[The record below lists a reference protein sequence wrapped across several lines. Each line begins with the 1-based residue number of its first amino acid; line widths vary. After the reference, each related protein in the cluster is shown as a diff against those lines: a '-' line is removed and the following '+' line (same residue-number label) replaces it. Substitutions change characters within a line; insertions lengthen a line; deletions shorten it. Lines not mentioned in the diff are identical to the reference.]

1 MGLIRLIAAAALVP
15 LLVWAQTTATQTPVT
30 QTQATPKRPRVA
42 LVLEGGAALG
52 FAHIGVL
59 EWLEAKRVPVD
70 VIVGASMGGLIG
82 GFYAAGHSPAEIR
95 EIARSADWPMLLG
108 GETAFRDLSYRRKED
123 RLAFPTR
130 LELGIKN
137 GLVLPAG
144 FNEGHQIGLM
154 LSRLTL
160 GYPSLNSFDELPT
173 PFRCVAADLVSG
185 KLKVWDSGPL
195 NEALRST
202 MSIPGVFSPVRKDK
216 GIYVDG
222 GLLDNL
228 PVDVA
233 KKLGVDL
240 IIAVHL
246 SKGPVDPKQLGSLSA
261 VLGQSISVMIAAAEM
276 RTIQLADVVLVAD
289 LAAFGTSDYGRNQE
303 IIAAGTAA
311 AEAKARVLGRF
322 ALDEADYAEFQRKR
336 ASRTR
341 QPLRRIESISVAG
354 ASTGSTEAVAQ
365 KLTEVVGKDPTVDSF
380 ESELTKTVGQG
391 RYASLRYHRA
401 TADGD
406 GVEVAVTPKESGPIT
421 VTPAVEIN
429 GVDSSNTRFSI
440 GSRITWL
447 DFWGY
452 RGEWRNDVWFG
463 SHFGASSEIYKPFTP
478 NSRFFIAPRLYVDSN
493 PFDVYSS
500 TKRVAEYRL
509 RRQGMALD
517 AGVQLN
523 RFSELRLGYQLNW
536 LRASLR
542 VGDPTFNSVAVR
554 RDAVALRYSFE
565 GQDDAIVG
573 RRGVRVA
580 TRVEY
585 YPNFGNNLGGYTL
598 AEGGIQDLIPVSKQN
613 SLILGLAGGGVLGP
627 LRSGFLTF
635 SLGGAQRLGAYGV
648 NEILARNYTL
658 GTFGVLHELK
668 SQPSLFGSKVFLVGY
683 AQAARARD
691 FQNDTRYPA
700 NATGGVLLRTLFGP
714 IFVGGSVGD
723 SGHRKWFFGVGRFF

>member
-1 MGLIRLIAAAALVP
+1 MAPIRLIAAAALTA
-15 LLVWAQTTATQTPVT
+15 LLLRAQTPV
-30 QTQATPKRPRVA
+30 TPKRPRIA

-59 EWLEAKRVPVD
+59 EWMEANRVPID
-70 VIVGASMGGLIG
+70 IIVGTSMGGLIG
-82 GFYAAGHSPAEIR
+82 GFYAAGHTPAEIR
-95 EIARSADWPMLLG
+95 EIARSADWTMLLG
-108 GETAFRDLSYRRKED
+108 GEGAFRDLSFRRKED
-123 RLAFPTR
+123 KLAFPTR

-160 GYPSLNSFDELPT
+160 GYPPLRSFDELPT

-185 KLKVWDSGPL
+185 GLKVWDSGPL

-202 MSIPGVFSPVRKDK
+202 MSIPGMFSPARKDK

-240 IIAVHL
+240 IVAVHL
-246 SKGPVDPKQLGSLSA
+246 SKGPVDPKQLGSLGS
-261 VLGQSISVMIAAAEM
+261 VLGRSISVMIAAAEM

-289 LAAFGTSDYGRNQE
+289 LAAFGTSDFGRNQE
-303 IIAAGTAA
+303 IIAAGVAA
-311 AEAKARVLGRF
+311 AEAKARVLVRF
-322 ALDEADYAEFQRKR
+322 ALDETGYAAFQRRR
-336 ASRTR
+336 AARTR
-341 QPLRRIESISVAG
+341 KAPERIESVAIAG
-354 ASTGSTEAVAQ
+354 ALSGAAEAVED
-365 KLTEVVGKDPTVDSF
+365 KLIEVVGKDPKIESF
-380 ESELTKTVGQG
+380 ERELTKIVGQG
-391 RYASLRYHRA
+391 RFASLRYHRA
-401 TADGD
+401 AADGA
-406 GVEVAVTPKESGPIT
+406 GVEVSITPKESGPIT
-421 VTPAVEIN
+421 ASPAVEIN
-429 GVDSSNTRFSI
+429 GVDSGNTRFSI

-447 DFWGY
+447 DFLGY

-463 SHFGASSEIYKPFTP
+463 SRFGASSELYKPLTP

-493 PFDVYSS
+493 PFDVYTSGRR
-500 TKRVAEYRL
+500 TAEYRL
-509 RRQGMALD
+509 RRQGVALD
-517 AGVQLN
+517 SGVQLN
-523 RFSELRLGYQLNW
+523 RFSELRLGYEFNW
-536 LRASLR
+536 LRAGLR
-542 VGDPTFNSVAVR
+542 VGDPTFNSLAVR
-554 RDAVALRYSFE
+554 RDAVVLRYNFE

-585 YPNFGNNLGGYTL
+585 YPNLGNNLGGYTL
-598 AEGGIQDLIPVSKQN
+598 AEGGIQDLVPISKQN
-613 SLILGLAGGGVLGP
+613 SLILGLAGGGVVGP
-627 LRSGFLTF
+627 LRSGFLTL

-658 GTFGVLHELK
+658 GTFGILHELK
-668 SQPSLFGSKVFLVGY
+668 SQPSLFGSKVFLAGY
-683 AQAARARD
+683 VQSARARD
-691 FQNDTRYPA
+691 FQDNVRYPA

-714 IFVGGSVGD
+714 IFVGGSLGD